1 MKPQDFEFLR
11 TLVQR
16 ESGISLYEEKMYLI
30 NARLKPVL
38 KQRNLQNIDELIIR
52 LRWQPTPQLIQEVIN
67 VLTIHET
74 FFFRDDAPFDVLR
87 TTVLPALIKAR
98 SEARSLNIWSAAC
111 SSGQEPYSIAMML
124 REYFPELR
132 NWHIYIYATDI
143 SAPILEKA
151 RAGQYSQFEVERGLP
166 ANFLIYFEQD
176 GQGWRVKEA
185 IRTMVTFETANLVQP
200 WPAYTPAMDII
211 LMRNVLIYFEND
223 TKKKILG
230 NVKKYLHHDGY
241 LFLGQSETVS
251 QLDTSFE
258 LCHYSSS
265 SCFRLAPV
273 YTQQAVSQ

>member
-11 TLVQR
+11 TLVRR

-30 NARLKPVL
+30 NARLKPLL
-38 KQRNLQNIDELIIR
+38 KRRNLQTIDELIIR
-52 LRWQPTPQLIQEVIN
+52 LRWQPTPALIQDVIN

-87 TTVLPALIKAR
+87 STVLPDLIKAR
-98 SEARSLNIWSAAC
+98 AESRSLSIWSAAC

-124 REYFPELR
+124 CEHFPELR
-132 NWHIYIYATDI
+132 DWQIYIYATDI

-151 RAGQYSQFEVERGLP
+151 RNGRYSQFEVERGLP
-166 ANFLIYFEQD
+166 AHFLKYFEQD
-176 GQGWRVKEA
+176 GQNWRVKEA
-185 IRTMVTFETANLVQP
+185 IRNMVTFEVANLVQP
-200 WPAYTPAMDII
+200 WPAYIPAMDII

-223 TKKKILG
+223 TKKKILA
-230 NVKKYLHHDGY
+230 NVKKYMHHDGY

-251 QLDTSFE
+251 QLDTSFA

-265 SCFRLAPV
+265 SCFRLGPIHSRQTV
-273 YTQQAVSQ
+273 